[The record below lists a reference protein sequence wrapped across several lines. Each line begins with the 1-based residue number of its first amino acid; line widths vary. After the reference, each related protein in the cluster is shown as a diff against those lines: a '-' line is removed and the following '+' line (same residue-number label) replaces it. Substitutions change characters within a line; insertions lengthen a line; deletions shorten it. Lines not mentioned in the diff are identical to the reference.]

1 MIATQPDLGRGRHDL
16 SEAEQRIL
24 EARARR
30 LAQPPET
37 PVTGETV
44 DLVVLVL
51 GAERYGVN
59 VRSVLEVLPFDEV
72 TPLPGVPAFWAG
84 LVNLRGHLYP
94 LLDLRT
100 FLDLP
105 ARLPA
110 PKENGGVGAQATRN
124 VVLVAAHGL
133 EIGLLVDDVPEVRQV
148 LRSEIGA
155 SLVEATGPARPL
167 IQGVTSDLLAVLN
180 IETLLAD
187 ARLTVQAA

>member
-1 MIATQPDLGRGRHDL
+1 MIATQPDLR

-24 EARARR
+24 EERARR

-59 VRSVLEVLPFDEV
+59 VRNVLEVLPFDEV

-105 ARLPA
+105 ARPPA
-110 PKENGGVGAQATRN
+110 PKENGGDQAARN

-133 EIGLLVDDVPEVRQV
+133 DACAGLLVDDVPEVRQV

-167 IQGVTSDLLAVLN
+167 ILGVTSDLLAVLN

>member
-1 MIATQPDLGRGRHDL
+1 MIAHEPNIR

-24 EARARR
+24 EERARR

-37 PVTGETV
+37 PVTGETM

-59 VRSVLEVLPFDEV
+59 VRSVQEVLPFDEV
-72 TPLPGVPAFWAG
+72 TPLPGAPSFWAG

-94 LLDLRT
+94 LLDLGR

-105 ARLPA
+105 ARPPTEKA
-110 PKENGGVGAQATRN
+110 NETARVARK

-133 EIGLLVDDVPEVRQV
+133 EIGLLVDDVPAVRQV

-155 SLVEATGPARPL
+155 PLVESANPARAL
-167 IQGVTSDLLAVLN
+167 TTGVTSDLLAVLN
-180 IETLLAD
+180 IEALLAD
-187 ARLTVQAA
+187 ARLTVQET

>member
-1 MIATQPDLGRGRHDL
+1 MVISYEPNIR

-37 PVTGETV
+37 PVSGEKV

-51 GAERYGVN
+51 GAERYGVD
-59 VRSVLEVLPFDEV
+59 VRSVQEVLSLDDV

-94 LLDLRT
+94 LLDLCG
-100 FLDLP
+100 FLGLP
-105 ARLPA
+105 SRPPA
-110 PKENGGVGAQATRN
+110 GKENGNGDAHSVGK

-133 EIGLLVDDVPEVRQV
+133 EVGLLVDDVPQVRQV

-155 SLVEATGPARPL
+155 SLVEAAGPARSL
-167 IQGVTSDLLAVLN
+167 TTGITSDLLAVLN
-180 IETLLAD
+180 IEALLAD
-187 ARLTVQAA
+187 ARLAVQVA

>member
-1 MIATQPDLGRGRHDL
+1 M
-16 SEAEQRIL
+16 E
-24 EARARR
+24 RARR

-51 GAERYGVN
+51 GAERYGVP
-59 VRSVLEVLPFDEV
+59 VRSVLEVLPFDGV
-72 TPLPGVPAFWAG
+72 TPLPGVPGFWAG

-105 ARLPA
+105 ARAPA
-110 PKENGGVGAQATRN
+110 PKENGGAGAQAAQK

-133 EIGLLVDDVPEVRQV
+133 DVCAGLLVDDVPEVRQV
-148 LRSEIGA
+148 LRREIGA
-155 SLVEATGPARPL
+155 SLVEAAGPARSL
-167 IQGVTSDLLAVLN
+167 TQGVTPDLLAVLD
-180 IETLLAD
+180 IEALLAD
-187 ARLTVQAA
+187 ARLTVQAT